1 MKNIHTTPDSK
12 LFSLDN
18 SNPNKD
24 WVNREELN
32 NNAKI
37 EGAREAARANCDIS
51 VLKMWFNKIYQQIR
65 EGIQNQSESQK
76 RQKDKLEEKIVG
88 LSRHNEKLDNEI
100 DGLKVNISDKEQSIE
115 GLKVEE
121 EKKHVKFQSEISSLK
136 EEIDR
141 IRSGDKSFID
151 DESRESDKLGFWLGV
166 TILVFLTLYL
176 FIFYISVIYS
186 AFIFDV
192 NEWVENNLQNK
203 EILTNTIVN
212 LKAIPETFS
221 KNGFLGVIFLFS
233 AAFLFIGL
241 GYLIHKF
248 DQAKAKLKT
257 ISIYT
262 FTFLFDALLAYS
274 IVRDIHVAKFKSGEV
289 FTEWNFFIAFSDT
302 NFYIILMA
310 GFSIYI
316 IWGIILGYVLKEYD
330 NLAPAKVAIRKRKIN
345 LKITK
350 ENIKKSEERFDKMKV
365 EVKGEI
371 DVIKNEIKTVGGK
384 IENNKTAIE
393 TSKKEI
399 ENINRTIEIPVAE
412 VKRIIT
418 EFTVGWT
425 NQINLIFPN
434 DDAQGKVLECK
445 DAKESFFK
453 SISNPN

>member
-1 MKNIHTTPDSK
+1 
-12 LFSLDN
+12 
-18 SNPNKD
+18 
-24 WVNREELN
+24 
-32 NNAKI
+32 
-37 EGAREAARANCDIS
+37 
-51 VLKMWFNKIYQQIR
+51 
-65 EGIQNQSESQK
+65 
-76 RQKDKLEEKIVG
+76 
-88 LSRHNEKLDNEI
+88 
-100 DGLKVNISDKEQSIE
+100 
-115 GLKVEE
+115 
-121 EKKHVKFQSEISSLK
+121 
-136 EEIDR
+136 
-141 IRSGDKSFID
+141 
-151 DESRESDKLGFWLGV
+151 
-166 TILVFLTLYL
+166 
-176 FIFYISVIYS
+176 
-186 AFIFDV
+186 
-192 NEWVENNLQNK
+192 
-203 EILTNTIVN
+203 
-212 LKAIPETFS
+212 
-221 KNGFLGVIFLFS
+221 
-233 AAFLFIGL
+233 
-241 GYLIHKF
+241 
-248 DQAKAKLKT
+248 
-257 ISIYT
+257 
-262 FTFLFDALLAYS
+262 
-274 IVRDIHVAKFKSGEV
+274 
-289 FTEWNFFIAFSDT
+289 
-302 NFYIILMA
+302 MA